1 MQAAKAA
8 RGHARQQRAEKHSS
22 RLAHQREKAALA
34 LAALQAL
41 HPYADIREAGNAE
54 AREAGNAEG
63 SIESGPSSRASP
75 AASIEHADTDAA
87 RIIHLDSAAPGE
99 VCNGIE
105 STQQQEQCCIP
116 STATADLSHVH
127 SLPVMPNSP
136 SPPLTSQEM
145 IHPYS
150 HSYVMS
156 EAKPIPLRRHASA
169 AGALN
174 MSKLVP
180 SPLTPGCS
188 AGCQTNSPNSM
199 TSWQIVRPRPVQRD
213 RSTLKASKHVHV
225 QA

>member
-8 RGHARQQRAEKHSS
+8 RGRARQQRAEKHSS

-41 HPYADIREAGNAE
+41 HPDVE

-63 SIESGPSSRASP
+63 SIEIGPSSRASP

-87 RIIHLDSAAPGE
+87 RIIHLDSAVPGE
-99 VCNGIE
+99 VCDGIE
-105 STQQQEQCCIP
+105 STQQQAQSCIP
-116 STATADLSHVH
+116 STATAELSHVH
-127 SLPVMPNSP
+127 TLPVMSNSP

-145 IHPYS
+145 NVHPYTN
-150 HSYVMS
+150 SYVMS
-156 EAKPIPLRRHASA
+156 EAKPIPLRRNASA
-169 AGALN
+169 AGALH

-180 SPLTPGCS
+180 SPLTPGIS